1 MLIPLIGANL
11 AYKDANMEHLYMVIS
26 YNIFVYLLK
35 PFFFK
40 FVTKI
45 LDLLSGQVVTGIIY

>member
-1 MLIPLIGANL
+1 MLIPVAMLKRLSPHSCPLIGANL

-35 PFFFK
+35 PFFF
-40 FVTKI
+40 
-45 LDLLSGQVVTGIIY
+45 LNL